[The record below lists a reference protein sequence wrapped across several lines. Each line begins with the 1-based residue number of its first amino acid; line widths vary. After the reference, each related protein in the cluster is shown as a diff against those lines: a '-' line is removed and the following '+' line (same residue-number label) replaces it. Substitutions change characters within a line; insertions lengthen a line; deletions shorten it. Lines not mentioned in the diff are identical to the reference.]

1 MKNIFIKTAMA
12 GILCIGFASCADEL
26 NIKSIDP
33 KSSPTYTVE
42 GLLAKQYA
50 TLGLTGQK
58 GPAGSADLSG
68 DEGESGFVRT
78 VFNLQ
83 ELMTDDCLWAWQD
96 NEAIAPIT
104 HMNWNKDNARVN
116 WAYQR
121 LIFDI
126 TLYNQFIAEQT
137 GKLSDDQIA
146 EVRFLRALNY
156 YYFLDLYRKAPF
168 KDTFDDSLPVEK
180 SGKDLYEWID
190 QELTTIEPMMADVGA
205 YNTSEN
211 FGRADRGAAYAL
223 HARLALNSSVYTDG
237 QVKDYQK
244 AIDYCDKIIDSNK
257 YDLCR
262 EAKNGYSGYQQLF
275 MGDNDKNTAA
285 MKEIIFPIRQD
296 GLKTRQYGGSTYLV
310 AACTKAGMPSASTSD
325 PWKCIFAREDLV
337 KMFFPN
343 KDIPMATDK
352 DNTWT
357 VTDKD
362 GNVVKDDKG
371 EPKTEGADKR
381 TKEEIVAR
389 DNEKGIST
397 ADVIKKAKDDRA
409 LLYMGV
415 GGCETGKVR
424 TLNPGDAITSPLNG
438 AAIVKW
444 SNFHADGSS
453 QNDPN
458 YSDTDIPLFRLAEIY
473 LTRAEA
479 KFRLGDVNKVGN
491 DGKKALDDI
500 QYVQNR
506 ANRGVLATSVDNQT
520 LIDEWGRE
528 FFMEGRRRSDLVRFG
543 LFTGS
548 KYLWNFKGGVP
559 NGSGIESYY
568 DVYPIPGNEV
578 LNNSNLTQN
587 PKY

>member
-1 MKNIFIKTAMA
+1 MKKLFITTAMA
-12 GILCIGFASCADEL
+12 SMLCMGFVSCADEL

-33 KSSPTYTVE
+33 QSSPTYTAE

-58 GPAGSADLSG
+58 GAAGSADLSG
-68 DEGESGFVRT
+68 DEGESGFIRT

-83 ELMTDDCLWAWQD
+83 ELMTDEILWAWQD
-96 NEAIAPIT
+96 NEGIAAIT
-104 HMNWNKDNARVN
+104 HMNWDKSNARVN

-126 TLYNQFIAEQT
+126 TLYNQFISEQT
-137 GKLSDDQIA
+137 GKMSEDKIA

-168 KDTFDDSLPVEK
+168 KETFDSNLPIEK
-180 SGKDLYEWID
+180 SGKDLYEWLD
-190 QELTTIEPMMADVGA
+190 NELTTIEPMMAEVGA
-205 YNTSEN
+205 YNNSEY

-223 HARLALNSSVYTDG
+223 HARLALNSAVYTDG

-244 AIDYCDKIIDSNK
+244 AIDYCDKIINSKK
-257 YDLCR
+257 YDLSR
-262 EAKNGYSGYQQLF
+262 KAKNGYSGYQQLF
-275 MGDNDKNTAA
+275 MGDNDYNPEARQ
-285 MKEIIFPIRQD
+285 EIIFAVRQD

-310 AACTKAGMPSASTSD
+310 AACTKAGMPSASTAD

-337 KMFFPN
+337 KKFFPN
-343 KDIPMATDK
+343 KDIPMATTDDVLTDATK
-352 DNTWT
+352 DQIIA
-357 VTDKD
+357 K
-362 GNVVKDDKG
+362 
-371 EPKTEGADKR
+371 
-381 TKEEIVAR
+381 
-389 DNEKGIST
+389 DNEKGIGT
-397 ADVIKKAKDDRA
+397 DAVIAKAKDDRA

-415 GGCETGKVR
+415 GGCESGKVR
-424 TLNPGDAITSPLNG
+424 TLNPGDAITDPLNG

-444 SNFHADGSS
+444 SNFHADGTAQHD
-453 QNDPN
+453 QNF
-458 YSDTDIPLFRLAEIY
+458 SDTDIPLFRLAEIY

-479 KFRLGDVNKVGN
+479 KFRLNGSQEGL
-491 DGKKALDDI
+491 ADI
-500 QYVQNR
+500 QLVQDR
-506 ANRGVLATSVDNQT
+506 AHRDLKATSVDEQT

-548 KYLWNFKGGVP
+548 KYLWSFKGGVP
-559 NGSGIESYY
+559 TGAGIESHF
-568 DVYPIPGNEV
+568 DIYPIPGNETK
-578 LNNSNLTQN
+578 NNPNMTQN